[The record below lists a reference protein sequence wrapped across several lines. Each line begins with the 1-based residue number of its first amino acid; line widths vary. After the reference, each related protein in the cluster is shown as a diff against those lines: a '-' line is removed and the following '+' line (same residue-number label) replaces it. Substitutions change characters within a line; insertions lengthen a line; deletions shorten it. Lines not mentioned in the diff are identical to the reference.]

1 MGSGFT
7 TFTAGNVLTASEMN
21 NYLMEQS
28 IMVFATTGAR
38 DSAITAPEAGMTAYI
53 NSGDANEGLYSY
65 TGTTW
70 NKGPSWNAPWGLL
83 SKASLTTNSTS
94 SATHTTQQDGS
105 AVLTLTA
112 TTITNRIYR
121 ITSVSHMLAIGG
133 ANGCFTAHVVGATT
147 TSQFYSISQLA
158 TAVATKTS
166 VSTYTETS
174 GASRVFKVQIGAFF
188 SNLQTQ
194 DSGSASIPRT
204 LVIEDIGPSGAPN

>member
-7 TFTAGNVLTASEMN
+7 TFTAGNVLTASEVN

-28 IMVFATTGAR
+28 VMVFATTAAR

-53 NSGDANEGLYSY
+53 NSGDSSEGLYSY

-70 NKGPSWNAPWGLL
+70 NKGPGWNAPWGLL
-83 SKASLTTNSTS
+83 SKASLATNSTT

-121 ITSVSHMLAIGG
+121 ITSASHTAVIGA

-147 TSQFYSISQLA
+147 TSQFYSINQSA
-158 TAVATKTS
+158 TAVDSKTS

-174 GASRVFKVQIGAFF
+174 GASRVFKVQIAA
-188 SNLQTQ
+188 SPNNTQIQ
-194 DSGSASIPRT
+194 DSGGGSIFRT
-204 LVIEDIGPSGAPN
+204 LIVEDIGPSGAPN